1 MMCEVFVL
9 AAADLVGAREITS
22 NGRASPPGWSCTT
35 R

>member
-1 MMCEVFVL
+1 MYEVFVL
-9 AAADLVGAREITS
+9 APADLVGTREITS